1 MNAVVLLRAVPDQEA
16 LTDPRPLVADGPSLT
31 ALGLARS
38 SQRILAAVELRGL
51 SLGPAEWEPA
61 LREALALDLDGLVR
75 VDAGP
80 EADVV
85 ETARALAAAIPDG
98 TSLVFAGSSATDHG
112 SGLLP
117 AALAEVL
124 GWSYIGSV
132 AAVELHDGLPAVRVR
147 GDAGVRRLLRLTL
160 PAVLEAAS
168 GPAPSLYQRL
178 AKKLAARKAVIPVMQ
193 HSADEPRLRI
203 DGYGPARPVTR
214 TLFRPSATARP
225 AERMRQLMS
234 GGMAR
239 RTGQTIAAESGV
251 AQQLAD
257 LLEAQGFIG
266 EGK

>member
-1 MNAVVLLRAVPDQEA
+1 MNAVVLLRVVPDQEA
-16 LTDPRPLVADGPSLT
+16 LTEPRPLIVDGPSFA

-38 SQRILAAVELRGL
+38 SVRMFGISELRGM
-51 SLGPAEWEPA
+51 SAGPAQWEPA

-75 VDAGP
+75 IDAGP
-80 EADVV
+80 EADIVA
-85 ETARALAAAIPDG
+85 TARAIAAAIQEG

-124 GWSYIGSV
+124 GWPCIGSV
-132 AAVELHDGLPAVRVR
+132 TALEMHGGSPAVRVR
-147 GDAGVRRLLRLTL
+147 GAAGARRLLRLTL

-168 GPAPSLYQRL
+168 GATPSLYPRL
-178 AKKLAARKAVIPVMQ
+178 AKKLAARKAVIPVLQ
-193 HSADEPRLRI
+193 RAIDDQRLRI
-203 DGYGPARPVTR
+203 EGYGPARPVTR

-234 GGMAR
+234 GGMAKR
-239 RTGQTIAAESGV
+239 AGQTIAAESGV

-266 EGK
+266 AHE